1 MPVLRGSEVAR
12 ASYELNGNAP
22 VPNPC
27 AANMVL
33 EADKKIEE
41 ERREREE
48 KMRKVRAFSSLRLS
62 AAANESGHSRVAVLH
77 AAARLLPRQPAHLLG
92 SHRSRPNVPQMMGLQ
107 SLEDEEKEAKKAAKK
122 AKALAKKKA
131 AAAKVRCT
139 ATHRNHRRREHSV
152 CSRRLSASRCQCYEQ

>member
-1 MPVLRGSEVAR
+1 
-12 ASYELNGNAP
+12 
-22 VPNPC
+22 
-27 AANMVL
+27 MVL

-62 AAANESGHSRVAVLH
+62 AAANESGHSRAAVLH

-131 AAAKVRCT
+131 AAAKVRCN

-152 CSRRLSASRCQCYEQ
+152 CSRRLSASRCQFYEQ